1 MVERRTVNLEN
12 GLWKYNLASD
22 KYYFSQGICHIFNL
36 ESQDFKSHDAIIKLI
51 HPEDVDYY
59 TSTFN
64 EKIKKRQS
72 FIVSYRIVLKDG
84 TIKNIEENVD
94 FLFDEDGKVASYC
107 GIVSDITNFIILQDK
122 KQEEYSLINSILRTL
137 PNLIFVK
144 DIDAG
149 FKFTLVNDKFASF
162 YGFVPKDII
171 GKYDKDIS
179 TPEKEKACYVTDNIA
194 SGHDIT
200 SPLISVEEIPIT
212 KKSVKYMQTIK
223 FAHVINGTKYLICS
237 AMDITDLVKAKQKA
251 EESDKLKSAFLRAI
265 SHEVRTPMKSII
277 GYSQLVGDSKDKN
290 EAELFCGKI
299 RDESE
304 ELLNLI
310 TKIVY
315 LAKLETVNDEF
326 AYENIDVESLFSLVK
341 GLYSKQIKDKHLDFV
356 YEPHSTSCN
365 IYSNKGGIM
374 KLLKL
379 FLENAINFTDKGSIS
394 MGYDMDNKNLRIWVK
409 DTGIGIDKKNRKKVF
424 KRFVKLDE
432 FTPGT
437 GIGLYI
443 SQKIVKSM
451 KGKIGIDS
459 EIGKGSLVW
468 AELPLDNAEKQNDK
482 NEYKKDVKVY

>member
-1 MVERRTVNLEN
+1 MAEHQKTVLEN
-12 GLWKYNLASD
+12 GLWKYNLARG
-22 KYYFSQGICHIFNL
+22 KYYFSPEICKIFNL
-36 ESQDFKSHDAIIKLI
+36 ELQDLKSHDVFLKWI
-51 HPEDVDYY
+51 HPADKDHYQALY
-59 TSTFN
+59 D
-64 EKIKKRQS
+64 EKMKTLQS
-72 FIVSYRIVLKDG
+72 FILSYRIVLRDN
-84 TIKNIEENVD
+84 TVKNIEEHVN
-94 FLFDEDGKVASYC
+94 FLMDEEAHTMFCY
-107 GIVSDITNFIILQDK
+107 GIVSDVSRFIQLQNESNK
-122 KQEEYSLINSILRTL
+122 AYSLINSIMRTL
-137 PNLIFVK
+137 PNLVFVK
-144 DIDAG
+144 EIDAG
-149 FKFTLVNDKFASF
+149 YRFALVNDNFASF
-162 YGFVPKDII
+162 YGFTPDEIV

-179 TPEKEKACYVTDNIA
+179 TPEQAKECYITDGIA
-194 SGHDIT
+194 SKHDIA
-200 SPLISVEEIPIT
+200 SPLISLEKIPISPRVT
-212 KKSVKYMQTIK
+212 KYMQTIK
-223 FAHVINGTKYLICS
+223 FAHVINGTNYLICS

-265 SHEVRTPMKSII
+265 SHEVRTPMNSII

-299 RDESE
+299 RDNSE
-304 ELLNLI
+304 QLLNLI

-326 AYENIDVESLFSLVK
+326 AYDNIDVESLFSLVK